1 MPASRRGFTLIELL
15 VVIAIIAILIGL
27 LLPAVQKVREA
38 AARAKCQNNLKQL
51 GLACHMYHDA
61 NNALPPG
68 NIGTTMG
75 YSWIVYVL
83 PYIEQTAVHGMFTF
97 KQTDLFANPT
107 MALGQDNSVNSAG
120 ITSFRSPVMNCPSS
134 PMPPLKLGPYSSP
147 AKEHVTPSYAGV
159 AGAADFTGTNRCPG
173 GPTNPNCTNG
183 VLFSNIDGSETKL
196 RLGQITDGTSN
207 VFAIGEQSTWG
218 LGVRADGSVVQN
230 ECRAGGRFGWAIGGY
245 GNNGGRRHNI
255 VVVTRPLG
263 TRECSR
269 LLYESTASE
278 QAVSDLD
285 NATAFRS
292 GHGAGA
298 NFCFTDGSVR
308 WVNEGLDFNL
318 YRSLAIRDSGRIKT
332 LE

>member
-1 MPASRRGFTLIELL
+1 MSTLRRAFTLIELL
-15 VVIAIIAILIGL
+15 VVIAIIGILIGL

-38 AARAKCQNNLKQL
+38 AAKAKCQNNLKQL
-51 GLACHMYHDA
+51 GLACHMYHDT
-61 NNALPPG
+61 NNSLPPG

-75 YSWIVYVL
+75 YSWFVYIL
-83 PYIEQTAVHGMFTF
+83 PNIEQSAVYAMFTF
-97 KQTDLFANPT
+97 DDADLFANPT
-107 MALGQDNSVNSAG
+107 KALGQDNSVNSAG

-134 PMPPLKLGPYSSP
+134 PMPPLKMGPYSSP
-147 AKEHVTPSYAGV
+147 QKEHVTPSYAGV
-159 AGAADFTGTNRCPG
+159 AGAADFSGTNRCPG

-183 VLFSNIDGSETKL
+183 VLYSNIDGSRPNL
-196 RLGQITDGTSN
+196 RLGLVSDGTSN
-207 VFAIGEQSTWG
+207 VMMIGEQSTWG

-263 TRECSR
+263 TRECNR
-269 LLYESTASE
+269 LLYEGTANE

-292 GHGAGA
+292 THGSGA
-298 NFCFTDGSVR
+298 NFCFADGSVR
-308 WVNEGLDFNL
+308 WVREGLDFNL
-318 YRSLAIRDSGRIKT
+318 YRALAIRDSGKVKS
-332 LE
+332 LD